1 MERDPFFFGLEQL
14 AEAATYIRLQQKPT
28 KIVNHPVPY
37 WKWNNT
43 GNFYIYCELSILV
56 CFNDIK
62 KFYLY
67 EKYSYLIT

>member
-14 AEAATYIRLQQKPT
+14 AEAAISGSNKNQQKLS
-28 KIVNHPVPY
+28 KYPVPY